1 MNILNLVTRILQE
14 MIRDKRTLALL
25 FLAPIFILTLMHFIF
40 DTKESDVS
48 LVATIDQPAI
58 EKSLESSQLDV
69 TIAST
74 YSKQKMAEHD
84 IDGWLDQTGK
94 TFQLYLLNNRPSRS
108 EAVQIQLKQALTSQT
123 NSIPLETT
131 YVYGDQDTNL
141 FDTFSPMLVGYF
153 VFFFVFLI
161 AGIALLKERINGTLE
176 RLLATPI
183 KRYEIVFGYV
193 VGYGLLALIQTLIV
207 VFYATSILDIV
218 SNGSIWYVLLINI
231 VTAFVALSLGTLL
244 SSFAASEFQ
253 MMQFIP
259 LIVIPQVFFTG
270 IFPLDGMADWLQSLG
285 KIMPLYYTSDALHA
299 VMYKGLGFRDIW
311 LDITLLIGFAVLCI
325 VLNIFSL
332 RKHRSF

>member
-1 MNILNLVTRILQE
+1 S
-14 MIRDKRTLALL
+14 DLL

-108 EAVQIQLKQALTSQT
+108 EAVQIQLKQALMPQT

-141 FDTFSPMLVGYF
+141 FDTFSPKIGR
-153 VFFFVFLI
+153 
-161 AGIALLKERINGTLE
+161 ASCRERV
-176 RLLATPI
+176 
-183 KRYEIVFGYV
+183 K
-193 VGYGLLALIQTLIV
+193 
-207 VFYATSILDIV
+207 
-218 SNGSIWYVLLINI
+218 
-231 VTAFVALSLGTLL
+231 LS
-244 SSFAASEFQ
+244 E
-253 MMQFIP
+253 
-259 LIVIPQVFFTG
+259 
-270 IFPLDGMADWLQSLG
+270 AD
-285 KIMPLYYTSDALHA
+285 
-299 VMYKGLGFRDIW
+299 
-311 LDITLLIGFAVLCI
+311 
-325 VLNIFSL
+325 
-332 RKHRSF
+332 